1 MTNPIPPGLDRS
13 PMGQWAK
20 ATRRKEHYIP
30 EGFEGF
36 YIYETRFS
44 RIGSSVQTVI
54 AKPDVFPYIALAP
67 IGDTETE
74 ARLRWEADMMA
85 RHGETV
91 QGVEGNPWIG
101 WAVAMPHVHI
111 TDHDGVWASVDKR
124 EFGVYQ
130 YHHTDLKFERRT
142 KIAFFRPGDKAREA
156 DLRAQLNPDLDPT
169 REGSGRV
176 LEITAAPAPERV
188 ERALQVGTPETWEEH
203 VARRECL
210 FLRRLVRLPDTDAE
224 ATEPPQHPLT
234 TPPDK
239 TPTLD
244 IFWRRG

>member
-20 ATRRKEHYIP
+20 ATRRKEHDIP

-36 YIYETRFS
+36 YIYGTRFS
-44 RIGSSVQTVI
+44 RVASSVQTVI

-101 WAVAMPHVHI
+101 WAKDI
-111 TDHDGVWASVDKR
+111 RD
-124 EFGVYQ
+124 
-130 YHHTDLKFERRT
+130 TDLSDSIYAEYTCRNLVIIWNDDST
-142 KIAFFRPGDKAREA
+142 KVTFLRPGDTAREA
-156 DLRAQLNPDLDPT
+156 ELRAQLSPDLDLA

-176 LEITAAPAPERV
+176 LATGAAPAPERV
-188 ERALQVGTPETWEEH
+188 KPALQVGTPETWEEH
-203 VARRECL
+203 VARR
-210 FLRRLVRLPDTDAE
+210 FRLTWCRSVLDEHYQIVAGQREKND
-224 ATEPPQHPLT
+224 PPQHPLT
-234 TPPDK
+234 TPPD
-239 TPTLD
+239 TNPD
-244 IFWRRG
+244 MGSFWRRG